1 MSQITLR
8 VDGMTCG
15 HCVASVEKTLRSLP
29 GVHDAKAS
37 LESGTAVV
45 SAADSADVSAMT
57 AALTKAGF
65 DATPA

>member
-1 MSQITLR
+1 MGQVTLQ
-8 VDGMTCG
+8 VEGMTCG

-29 GVHDAKAS
+29 GVHDARAN

-45 SAADSADVSAMT
+45 STDDSADVSSMT